1 MKGEALVELL
11 TELVQLDIDTV
22 EAYRQAVGRVD
33 DDIMRRRLEKFAQEH
48 LGHIEI
54 LSQEIEIAG
63 GQAPRLSKDLKGLLI
78 KGFAALRST
87 TGTRGALKALE
98 TAEEVNVKEYG
109 NAVSQEVP
117 GSVKAVLRKFFSE
130 ERIHLEYI
138 QNNLEALRR

>member
-1 MKGEALVELL
+1 MKGDALVKLL
-11 TELVQLDIDTV
+11 TDLIQLDIDTV
-22 EAYRQAVGRVD
+22 EAYRQAAGRVD

-54 LSQEIEIAG
+54 LSQEIESAG
-63 GQAPRLSKDLKGLLI
+63 GQAPKLSKDLKGLLI

-98 TAEEVNVKEYG
+98 TAEEINVKEYG
-109 NAVSQEVP
+109 NAVSQDVP

-138 QNNLEALRR
+138 QNNLEALHR

>member
-1 MKGEALVELL
+1 MKGDALVKLL
-11 TELVQLDIDTV
+11 TDLIQLDIDTV
-22 EAYRQAVGRVD
+22 EAYRQAAGRVD

-54 LSQEIEIAG
+54 LSQEIESAG
-63 GQAPRLSKDLKGLLI
+63 GQAPKLSKDLKGLLI

-98 TAEEVNVKEYG
+98 TAEEINVKEYG
-109 NAVSQEVP
+109 NAVSQDVP

-138 QNNLEALRR
+138 QNNLEALRG